1 LVLLST
7 IAEDFSVL
15 MERVMREE
23 VEERA
28 EAQGVAMA
36 LLLLLE
42 LPERLLEVATKAAA
56 AVMPMCRTVGALFGC
71 VCACVVSGLS
81 SEQA

>member
-1 LVLLST
+1 MLLST

-15 MERVMREE
+15 KERDMREE
-23 VEERA
+23 EERA
-28 EAQGVAMA
+28 EAPPQKGVVMT

-56 AVMPMCRTVGALFGC
+56 AVVPMCRTVGAL
-71 VCACVVSGLS
+71 
-81 SEQA
+81 